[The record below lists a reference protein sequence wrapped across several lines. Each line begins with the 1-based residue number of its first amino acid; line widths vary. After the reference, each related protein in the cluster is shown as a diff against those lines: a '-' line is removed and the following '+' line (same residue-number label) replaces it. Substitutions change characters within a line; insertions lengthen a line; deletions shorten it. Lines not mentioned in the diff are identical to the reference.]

1 MQLRERLVSA
11 FHFVRLAVFVLIL
24 PLVSVAQAQ
33 DYPNKPIRVV
43 LTYTAGG
50 VSDGIMRLLAPKMEE
65 KLGQKLNI
73 EAKPGAAGN
82 IGVIE
87 VAKSPPDGYT
97 LVVTAANNFVINQF
111 TMKMPIDPLTALA
124 PVAKL
129 ADVPLVLFS
138 NPTIPA
144 KNFSEFMAYVK
155 ANPGKINFG
164 SPAAGTVNHLLLERV
179 KQMRGL
185 DMQHIPYRGS
195 PQGVMALLQ
204 NDIQLFTVGFAA
216 GIGHLKDGKF
226 TAMAVATDERLPELP
241 DVPTLIE
248 SGLPGFTGA
257 NWWGMAAPAGT
268 PDAVIGKIREAVQ
281 EALREPNVVER
292 YKALGLVIP
301 KETPEQFAAS
311 LKAEAAQWSDTV
323 KKGNIT
329 VE

>member
-1 MQLRERLVSA
+1 MRGLGLLRFAAIGLLLSSSA
-11 FHFVRLAVFVLIL
+11 LSSA
-24 PLVSVAQAQ
+24 AQ

-50 VSDGIMRLLAPKMEE
+50 VSEGVMRLLAPKMEE
-65 KLGQKLNI
+65 MLGQKLII

-82 IGVIE
+82 IGVVE

-97 LVVTAANNFVINQF
+97 LVVTATNNFVINQF
-111 TMKMPIDPLTALA
+111 TMKMPIDPLTALV

-138 NPTIPA
+138 TPTVPA
-144 KNFSEFMAYVK
+144 KNFAEFMDYVK
-155 ANPGKINFG
+155 ANPGKVNFG
-164 SPAAGTVNHLLLERV
+164 SPAPGTVNHLLLERV
-179 KQMRGL
+179 KQLRGL

-195 PQGVMALLQ
+195 PQAAMALLQ
-204 NDIQLFTVGFAA
+204 NDIQLFTVGYAA
-216 GIGHLKDGKF
+216 GIGHLKEGKF
-226 TAMAVATDERLPELP
+226 TALAVATQERLPELP
-241 DVPTLIE
+241 DVPTLSE

-268 PDAVIGKIREAVQ
+268 PEPIIRKIREAVAA
-281 EALREPNVVER
+281 ALREPNVIER

-301 KETPEQFAAS
+301 KESPEQFAAS
-311 LKAEAAQWSDTV
+311 LKADAALWSDTV

>member
-1 MQLRERLVSA
+1 MRGLGLLRFAVIGLLLSSSA
-11 FHFVRLAVFVLIL
+11 LSSA
-24 PLVSVAQAQ
+24 AQ

-50 VSDGIMRLLAPKMEE
+50 VSEGVVRLLAPKMEDL
-65 KLGQKLNI
+65 LGQKLII

-82 IGVIE
+82 IGVVE

-97 LVVTAANNFVINQF
+97 LVVTATNNFVINQF
-111 TMKMPIDPLTALA
+111 TMKMPIDPLTALV

-138 NPTIPA
+138 TPTVPA
-144 KNFSEFMAYVK
+144 KNFAEFMDYVK
-155 ANPGKINFG
+155 ANPGKVNFG
-164 SPAAGTVNHLLLERV
+164 SPAPGTVNHLLLERV
-179 KQMRGL
+179 KQLRGL

-195 PQGVMALLQ
+195 PQAAMALLQ
-204 NDIQLFTVGFAA
+204 NDIQLFTVGYAA
-216 GIGHLKDGKF
+216 GVGHLKEGKF
-226 TAMAVATDERLPELP
+226 TALAVATEERLPELP
-241 DVPTLIE
+241 DVPTLSE

-268 PDAVIGKIREAVQ
+268 PEPIIRKIREAVAA
-281 EALREPNVVER
+281 ALREPNVIER

-301 KETPEQFAAS
+301 KESPEQFAAS
-311 LKAEAAQWSDTV
+311 LKADAALWSDTV

>member
-1 MQLRERLVSA
+1 MRGIGLLRFAAVGLLLSSSA
-11 FHFVRLAVFVLIL
+11 LSCA
-24 PLVSVAQAQ
+24 AQ
-33 DYPNKPIRVV
+33 DYANKPIRVV

-50 VSDGIMRLLAPKMEE
+50 VSEGIVRLLAPKMEE
-65 KLGQKLNI
+65 LLGQKLI
-73 EAKPGAAGN
+73 VEAKPGAAGN
-82 IGVIE
+82 IGVVE

-111 TMKMPIDPLTALA
+111 TMKMPIDPLTALV

-144 KNFSEFMAYVK
+144 KNFAEFMAYVK
-155 ANPGKINFG
+155 ANPGKVNFG
-164 SPAAGTVNHLLLERV
+164 SPAPGTVNHLLLERV
-179 KQMRGL
+179 KQLRGL

-204 NDIQLFTVGFAA
+204 NDIQLFTVGYAA
-216 GIGHLKDGKF
+216 GVGHLKEGKLL
-226 TAMAVATDERLPELP
+226 ALAVATEERLPELP
-241 DVPTLIE
+241 DVPTLSE

-257 NWWGMAAPAGT
+257 NWWGMAVPAGT
-268 PDAVIGKIREAVQ
+268 PEPVITKIREAVAA
-281 EALREPNVVER
+281 ALREPNVIER

-301 KETPEQFAAS
+301 KETPDQFAAS
-311 LKAEAAQWSDTV
+311 LKAESAQWSDTV

>member
-1 MQLRERLVSA
+1 MRRIG
-11 FHFVRLAVFVLIL
+11 FKRLAAAAGLFLALSAL
-24 PLVSVAQAQ
+24 PGVAQ

-43 LTYTAGG
+43 MTYTAGG
-50 VSDGIMRLLAPKMEE
+50 VSEAIVRLLAPKMEE
-65 KLGQKLNI
+65 VLGQKLI
-73 EAKPGAAGN
+73 VEAKPGAAGN
-82 IGVIE
+82 IGTIE
-87 VAKSPPDGYT
+87 VAKSAPDGYT
-97 LVVTAANNFVINQF
+97 LVVTATNNFVINQF
-111 TMKMPIDPLTALA
+111 TMKMGIDPLAALA

-138 NPTIPA
+138 TPAVPA

-155 ANPGKINFG
+155 ANPSKVNFG
-164 SPAAGTVNHLLLERV
+164 SPAPGTVNHLLLERV
-179 KQMRGL
+179 KQVRGL

-204 NDIQLFTVGFAA
+204 NDIQLFTVGLAA
-216 GIGHLKDGKF
+216 GISHLKDGKF

-268 PDAVIGKIREAVQ
+268 PEPVIKKLREAVQ
-281 EALREPNVVER
+281 AALREPSVIER
-292 YKALGLVIP
+292 YKTLGMVVP
-301 KETPEQFAAS
+301 KESPEQFAAS
-311 LKAEAAQWSDTV
+311 LKGQAATWSDTV

>member
-1 MQLRERLVSA
+1 MRRIG
-11 FHFVRLAVFVLIL
+11 FVRLAAAGLL
-24 PLVSVAQAQ
+24 LLLSAPSGYAQ
-33 DYPNKPIRVV
+33 DYPDKPIRVV

-65 KLGQKLNI
+65 MLGQKLII

-82 IGVIE
+82 IGTIE

-97 LVVTAANNFVINQF
+97 LVVTATNNFVINQY

-144 KNFSEFMAYVK
+144 KDFAAFIDYVK
-155 ANPGKINFG
+155 ANPAKVNFG
-164 SPAAGTVNHLLLERV
+164 SPAAGTVNHMLLERV
-179 KQMRGL
+179 KQTKGL
-185 DMQHIPYRGS
+185 DMQHVPFRGS

-204 NDIQLFTVGFAA
+204 NDIQLFTVGYAA
-216 GIGHLKDGKF
+216 GIGHLKDGKL
-226 TAMAVATDERLPELP
+226 TALAVASDERLPELP
-241 DVPTLIE
+241 DTPTLAE

-268 PDAVIGKIREAVQ
+268 PEPVIRKIREAVQ
-281 EALREPNVVER
+281 AALKEPNVVAR
-292 YKALGLVIP
+292 YKALGLGIP
-301 KETPEQFAAS
+301 KQSPEQWAAG
-311 LKAEAAQWSDTV
+311 LRAEAELWSDTV
-323 KKGNIT
+323 KKGGI
-329 VE
+329 VLQ

>member
-1 MQLRERLVSA
+1 MRRFAVAGIVGSTVLLMMCSILSA
-11 FHFVRLAVFVLIL
+11 A
-24 PLVSVAQAQ
+24 AQ
-33 DYPNKPIRVV
+33 DFPTKPIRVV

-65 KLGQKLNI
+65 VLGQKLVI

-82 IGVIE
+82 LGTVD

-97 LVVTAANNFVINQF
+97 LVVTATNNFVINQY
-111 TMKMPIDPLTALA
+111 TMKMGIDPLTALA

-138 NPTIPA
+138 NPSMPA
-144 KNFSEFMAYVK
+144 KTFAEFMDYVK
-155 ANPGKINFG
+155 ANPGKVNFG
-164 SPAAGTVNHLLLERV
+164 SPAPGTVNHLLLERV
-179 KQMRGL
+179 KQTRGL

-204 NDIQLFTVGFAA
+204 NDIQLFTVGYAA
-216 GIGHLKDGKF
+216 GVGHLKDGKF
-226 TAMAVATDERLPELP
+226 KALAVATDTRLPELP

-268 PDAVIGKIREAVQ
+268 PEPVIRKLREAVQ
-281 EALREPNVVER
+281 AALREPNVIER
-292 YKALGLVIP
+292 YKALGLVVP
-301 KETPEQFAAS
+301 KESPEQWAAG
-311 LKAEAAQWSDTV
+311 LKAEAALWSETV
-323 KKGNIT
+323 KKGGIT

>member
-1 MQLRERLVSA
+1 MRR
-11 FHFVRLAVFVLIL
+11 FGFVRFSTAGLLLSISAL
-24 PLVSVAQAQ
+24 SCAAQ
-33 DYPNKPIRVV
+33 DFPNKPIRVV

-50 VSDGIMRLLAPKMEE
+50 VSEAIVRLLAPKMEE
-65 KLGQKLNI
+65 KLGQKLI
-73 EAKPGAAGN
+73 VEAKPGAAGN

-97 LVVTAANNFVINQF
+97 LVVTATNNFVINQF
-111 TMKMPIDPLTALA
+111 TMKMPVDPLTALV

-138 NPTIPA
+138 TPAVPA
-144 KNFSEFMAYVK
+144 KNFAEFMAYVK
-155 ANPGKINFG
+155 ANPGKVNIG
-164 SPAAGTVNHLLLERV
+164 SPAPGTVNHLLLERV
-179 KQMRGL
+179 KQARGL
-185 DMQHIPYRGS
+185 NMQHIPYRGS
-195 PQGVMALLQ
+195 PQAAMALLQ
-204 NDIQLFTVGFAA
+204 NDIQLFTVGLAA

-226 TAMAVATDERLPELP
+226 TALAVATEERLPELP

-257 NWWGMAAPAGT
+257 NWWGLAAPAGT
-268 PDAVIGKIREAVQ
+268 PDATVRKIREAVVA
-281 EALREPNVVER
+281 ALREPNVIAR

-311 LKAEAAQWSDTV
+311 LKGQAATWSDTV
-323 KKGNIT
+323 KKGDIT